1 MVIPGSRMTDN
12 RLLENSRV
20 AGRIRARGVVTASA
34 ALSGVAMLPPAYKI
48 SPADLTRGHA
58 AFEKNEPRDLFYRAA
73 TALVS
78 FALAET
84 ATTNTFPVADAL
96 AVLLQTWNVSF
107 YRFKRKTF
115 DRAKHF
121 MDIEGLISTNRS
133 VLATYRNATIEKLD
147 DVVDHMQICA
157 LFNECDA
164 VLGPVGAAKALHLL
178 APKFF
183 PLWDR
188 EIAKWYKCPLVG
200 VGSNGERYWRFMKI
214 AQEQCIDL
222 KIKVRTF

>member
-1 MVIPGSRMTDN
+1 
-12 RLLENSRV
+12 
-20 AGRIRARGVVTASA
+20 
-34 ALSGVAMLPPAYKI
+34 
-48 SPADLTRGHA
+48 
-58 AFEKNEPRDLFYRAA
+58 
-73 TALVS
+73 
-78 FALAET
+78 
-84 ATTNTFPVADAL
+84 
-96 AVLLQTWNVSF
+96 
-107 YRFKRKTF
+107 
-115 DRAKHF
+115 
-121 MDIEGLISTNRS
+121 
-133 VLATYRNATIEKLD
+133 
-147 DVVDHMQICA
+147 MQICA

-222 KIKVRTF
+222 KNQGENVLKLIDEYNYVTFSRKLLVQPAPR